1 VLTVNLFGQVEN
13 QPDTL
18 SKYSLDELW
27 DLSYYA
33 LDGTDTVKIRAYCN
47 EFLKRAKEK
56 ESKWATINAYDYMTW
71 AYPNLAL
78 EYNDS
83 IIQLTKDRPRGHYPA
98 QGHLGKANYYQ
109 ENWMPNKALIEYA
122 KTMLVAQEQGCNDH
136 IFQAKLGVA
145 SLRGQWGDYW
155 QALEIYKECLDFAEK
170 EPDYISYHDMKSLY
184 MDIALAYFDNK
195 EHLLA
200 SEFIEKGKKLALSHK
215 DSSFYYKLLSIGGYN
230 DVVDGRLF
238 RGLDSLKKAEPHRTN
253 RSFGINQYYQGI
265 ALLKLDREEEAV
277 EKFKKMDSLYEA
289 NGDEYR
295 ELQDALR
302 ILIDVSREAEN
313 QKRLNSLASKA
324 IYVDSVISSRSASF
338 RKTAFT
344 EYDLPKFL
352 DQRTV
357 FMKKLVQ
364 QKWVIIIIAFLLL
377 ISVVWGYNNRR
388 KKLLFEERYKKIMES
403 QVNYEHSILG
413 KNRQRDLGEE
423 SLGSANDFENETQ
436 ETTFF
441 GLLDHKDEEPSETSS
456 GPSEITIE
464 VILMRL
470 KKFEEDL
477 GFLDSE
483 VSLNSLAKDI
493 GTNHKYLSM
502 IVNESKGQDFR
513 NYLKDLRITTAINTI
528 KSNRDL
534 TKLSIAELAEKFGFR
549 SPDSFA
555 RAFKWKTKI
564 TPSKFIK
571 KLASDIS

>member
-1 VLTVNLFGQVEN
+1 
-13 QPDTL
+13 
-18 SKYSLDELW
+18 
-27 DLSYYA
+27 
-33 LDGTDTVKIRAYCN
+33 
-47 EFLKRAKEK
+47 
-56 ESKWATINAYDYMTW
+56 
-71 AYPNLAL
+71 
-78 EYNDS
+78 
-83 IIQLTKDRPRGHYPA
+83 
-98 QGHLGKANYYQ
+98 
-109 ENWMPNKALIEYA
+109 
-122 KTMLVAQEQGCNDH
+122 
-136 IFQAKLGVA
+136 
-145 SLRGQWGDYW
+145 
-155 QALEIYKECLDFAEK
+155 
-170 EPDYISYHDMKSLY
+170 
-184 MDIALAYFDNK
+184 
-195 EHLLA
+195 
-200 SEFIEKGKKLALSHK
+200 
-215 DSSFYYKLLSIGGYN
+215 
-230 DVVDGRLF
+230 
-238 RGLDSLKKAEPHRTN
+238 
-253 RSFGINQYYQGI
+253 
-265 ALLKLDREEEAV
+265 
-277 EKFKKMDSLYEA
+277 
-289 NGDEYR
+289 
-295 ELQDALR
+295 
-302 ILIDVSREAEN
+302 
-313 QKRLNSLASKA
+313 
-324 IYVDSVISSRSASF
+324 
-338 RKTAFT
+338 
-344 EYDLPKFL
+344 
-352 DQRTV
+352 
-357 FMKKLVQ
+357 MKKLVQ